1 MGLPKNLVYDI
12 QTACADSHIACR
24 VNDNTLLHCN
34 PKADPR
40 FPKAVLV
47 KLRKGTFPTR
57 FTIRNQFFLAF

>member
-12 QTACADSHIACR
+12 QTACADSHI
-24 VNDNTLLHCN
+24 DNTLLHCN